1 MVDFYGS
8 ATTPTCH
15 QALDYLRQQP
25 FIHDFYLAGGTG
37 LALQIGHRVST
48 DLDWFSANRRLLAPE
63 REAIRR
69 TLEESGQFAV
79 ASEQDGLLFTRLLGA
94 EVSFIYQHHPLLE
107 PTVPYRGMQL
117 ASPTD
122 IGLMKLA
129 AINSRGTRRD
139 FVDLYSV
146 REIVTLDRLL
156 ELAAI
161 KYADRPSFLPIA
173 ARALAYFEDAEPQ
186 PMPVLLKPVE
196 WADVRAYCE
205 AAARRL
211 ARRLSGLE
219 DFNHRQATGGQSPPS
234 PAA

>member
-48 DLDWFSANRRLLAPE
+48 DLDWFSTNRRLLASE

-79 ASEQDGLLFTRLLGA
+79 VSEQDGLLFTRLLGA

-107 PTVPYRGMQL
+107 PTVPYRGIQL

-122 IGLMKLA
+122 VGLMKLA

-161 KYADRPSFLPIA
+161 KYADRPSFLPVS

-196 WADVRAYCE
+196 WTNVRAYCE

-219 DFNHRQATGGQSPPS
+219 G
-234 PAA
+234 

>member
-1 MVDFYGS
+1 MVDFCEL
-8 ATTPTCH
+8 ATTPACN

-25 FIHDFYLAGGTG
+25 FIGDFYLAGGTG

-48 DLDWFSANRRLLAPE
+48 DLDWFSAVRRLLTPE

-69 TLEESGQFAV
+69 ALGDSGQFEV
-79 ASEQDGLLFTRLLGA
+79 VSEQDGMLFTRLFDA
-94 EVSFIYQHHPLLE
+94 DVSFIHQHHPLLE
-107 PTVPYRGMQL
+107 PTVAYRGMQL
-117 ASPTD
+117 ASPAD

-129 AINSRGTRRD
+129 AVNSRGTRRD
-139 FVDLYSV
+139 FIDLYSL

-156 ELAAI
+156 ELAAV
-161 KYADRPSFLPIA
+161 KYEDRPSFLHIA

-186 PMPVLLKPVE
+186 PMPRLLIPVE
-196 WADVRAYCE
+196 WADIRAYCE

-219 DFNHRQATGGQSPPS
+219 S
-234 PAA
+234 